1 MRNYKKFSVWQR
13 SHELVLKIYKEIAP
27 GFPET
32 EKYGLTS
39 QLRRSAYSIPF
50 NIAEGCGRSSEKDFT
65 HFLDIS
71 LGSAHELEY
80 CLLLTKDLG
89 FINEKEYS
97 ELNEMVNGIKAM
109 IINLIRKI
117 RYKSVKL

>member
-1 MRNYKKFSVWQR
+1 MRNYKKFSVWER
-13 SHELVLKIYKEIAP
+13 SHELVLMIYRDIAP
-27 GFPET
+27 CFPKSELF
-32 EKYGLTS
+32 GLSS
-39 QLRRSAYSIPF
+39 QILRAAYSIPF

-89 FINEKEYS
+89 FIDEKEYS

-117 RYKSVKL
+117 RSKSVSR